1 MARPKVSRE
10 GTEIPGVRKVTRT
23 YDDGSK
29 VTTYAVQVKDALGK
43 LRAVGTYP
51 TKDAARRASIT
62 ARADVQAGTYVARAA
77 GEVRFADVAED
88 WLASPHVRGLKPS
101 TRHSYRVIYDKH
113 CAPLHRVNV
122 GRLGYA
128 EVSRLVGELMSTYA
142 PSTVRHV
149 VHVLRCVLDHAVRAG
164 YLRANPARE
173 VAKPKLTS
181 RRAEIVLQPPDV
193 ERIVAAV
200 PDAPGDRPD
209 RWRLLVELAVGSGCR
224 AGELAGLR
232 VRNLDTGRRLLVVEE
247 TSQEISGKITLGT
260 PKSKAGYRT
269 VDDLDP
275 DLCRRLA
282 AHVAGMAPEDF
293 VFGYGDQPYRV
304 NDFNKRVWRPLMGR
318 LALPGVRFHDLRH
331 FNASAMLLLTNGDVQ
346 YVSRR
351 LGHSRPS
358 ITLDVYGHVL
368 EHKSRNVSAAF
379 ADLRATARRQVAAA
393 EPAPTRPAAAS
404 TAGGVVDLEA
414 FRRRR
419 TG

>member
-1 MARPKVSRE
+1 MARGTVTKT
-10 GTEIPGVRKVTRT
+10 GTEISGVRKATRT
-23 YDDGSK
+23 YPDGRQVVK
-29 VTTYAVQVKDALGK
+29 YEVQVKDALGK
-43 LRAVGTYP
+43 LRHVGSYD
-51 TKDAARRASIT
+51 TKEAARRASVT
-62 ARADVQAGTYVARAA
+62 ARADVQAGTYVARSA
-77 GEVRFADVAED
+77 GAVRFADVAED

-113 CAPLHRVNV
+113 CAPLHRVHV

-128 EVSRLVGELMSTYA
+128 EVSRLVGELMTAYA

-149 VHVLRCVLDHAVRAG
+149 VHVLRCVFDHAVRSG

-173 VAKPKLTS
+173 VAKPKLIS

-193 ERIVAAV
+193 GRIVAAV
-200 PDAPGDRPD
+200 PD

-232 VRNLDTGRRLLVVEE
+232 VRNLDTARRLLVVEE

-269 VDDLDP
+269 VDDLHP

-282 AHVAGMAPEDF
+282 AHVDGMAPDDF
-293 VFGYGDQPYRV
+293 VFGVGGTPYRQR
-304 NDFNKRVWRPLMGR
+304 DFNERVWRPLMAR
-318 LALPGVRFHDLRH
+318 LGLVGVRFHDLRH
-331 FNASAMLLLTNGDVQ
+331 YHASAMLLLCNGDVQ

-368 EHKSRNVSAAF
+368 EHKSRDVSAAF
-379 ADLRATARRQVAAA
+379 ADLWAAGSRRAPTA
-393 EPAPTRPAAAS
+393 EPGPACPAAS
-404 TAGGVVDLEA
+404 TTGPIAGGVVDLA
-414 FRRRR
+414 AYRRRK